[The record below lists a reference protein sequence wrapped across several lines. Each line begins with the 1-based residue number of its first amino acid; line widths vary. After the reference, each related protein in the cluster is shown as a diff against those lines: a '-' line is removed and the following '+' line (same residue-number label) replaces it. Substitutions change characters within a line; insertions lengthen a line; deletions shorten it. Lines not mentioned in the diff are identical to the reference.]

1 MSYALPLLGTRSR
14 VPVGD
19 WCCTALRPLGPPLAG
34 VQELVLHARV
44 PRWCMSEGAR
54 GCPTW
59 PLAQQCLTPLPKA
72 ACVFGFVCVCVWR
85 AAGGGGGGGM
95 SCGSFASRMSAY
107 EMTPDATQYIRILL

>member
-1 MSYALPLLGTRSR
+1 MSYALPLLGTRSQ
-14 VPVGD
+14 VPLGD

-34 VQELVLHARV
+34 VQELVLRARV

-72 ACVFGFVCVCVWR
+72 ACVFGCACVE
-85 AAGGGGGGGM
+85 GGGGGGAM
-95 SCGSFASRMSAY
+95 SCGGFASRMSAY
-107 EMTPDATQYIRILL
+107 EMTPDATQNI